1 MRKYLPHALAL
12 GLFLC
17 VSVLVGV
24 LVNLH
29 QKLEVATSAIAAQQA
44 QIIGQKDEIQK
55 ANEKLGLAE
64 SSLVSRDTII
74 SQYKKDVESM
84 GAELRDL
91 RTKVKTKPVSRDSGV
106 IVVDRE
112 VPGGTQ
118 TATTAGTTT
127 EYDWV
132 DPTGRFKLV
141 DPDIHVSGNEKFTYK
156 LKIRVTGY
164 VLEDE
169 TGAIKARQVVAQEL
183 LEKKNPDGTVSVEV
197 GERLEI
203 ENNIY
208 QYSRPEKNSSILDI
222 FNPRAFVL
230 FDTSLNP
237 GLGVE
242 LINLGN
248 YLDYVNIGA
257 GPFISIEVD
266 DFPNK
271 LPSSLLGLGF
281 QYNFLRPFLSTNI
294 GIGIGIA
301 TPADEF
307 LGRFLVTGNLI
318 FYLTN

>member
-17 VSVLVGV
+17 VSVLAGV

-29 QKLEVATSAIAAQQA
+29 QKLEAATAAIAAQQA

-64 SSLVSRDTII
+64 SNLVSRDSII
-74 SQYKKDVESM
+74 SQYKKDIEAM

-91 RTKVKTKPVSRDSGV
+91 RTKVKTKPISRDSGV
-106 IVVDRE
+106 VVVGQE

-118 TATTAGTTT
+118 GTATSGAITS
-127 EYDWV
+127 YSWS

-141 DPDIHVSGNEKFTYK
+141 DPDINASGNEKFTYK

-183 LEKKNPDGTVSVEV
+183 LEKKNPDGTVSVEL
-197 GERLEI
+197 GPRLEI
-203 ENNIY
+203 EDNIY
-208 QYSRPEKNSSILDI
+208 QYSRPEKNSNVLDI

-242 LINLGN
+242 LVNFGN
-248 YLDYVNIGA
+248 YFDYVNIGV
-257 GPFISIEVD
+257 GPFVSIEVD
-266 DFPNK
+266 DFPSK
-271 LPSSLLGLGF
+271 LSSSLMGLGI

>member
-1 MRKYLPHALAL
+1 MPHALAL

-17 VSVLVGV
+17 VSVLAGV
-24 LVNLH
+24 LLSLH
-29 QKLEVATSAIAAQQA
+29 QKLEAATAAISAQQA

-64 SSLVSRDTII
+64 SNLVSRDSII
-74 SQYKKDVESM
+74 SQYKKDIESM
-84 GAELRDL
+84 NTELRDL
-91 RTKVKTKPVSRDSGV
+91 RTKVKTKPISRDSGV
-106 IVVDRE
+106 IIVERE

-118 TATTAGTTT
+118 ETVTSGATTS
-127 EYDWV
+127 YSWS
-132 DPTGRFKLV
+132 DPTRRFKLV
-141 DPDIHVSGNEKFTYK
+141 DPDIKTSGNEKFTYR

-183 LEKKNPDGTVSVEV
+183 IEKKHPDGTVSLEP
-197 GERLEI
+197 GQRLEI

-208 QYSRPEKNSSILDI
+208 QYSRPEKSSNILDV

-248 YLDYVNIGA
+248 YFDYVNIGV
-257 GPFISIEVD
+257 GPFVSIEVD
-266 DFPNK
+266 NFPSK
-271 LPSSLLGLGF
+271 LSGSLMGLGI